1 MKKVF
6 ELTFAILVCWNVSI
20 SADQNDP
27 RLEELFVQ
35 LKQAELAATG
45 ESITQRIW
53 EVWYEVPDSEAQQ
66 LFDRGVAF
74 MAQTDYRSALIT
86 FTRLTETK
94 PEFAEAWN
102 RRATL
107 LYLMGE
113 FTLSMHDIKQTLA
126 LEPRHFGA
134 ISGMGQ
140 IFMRQNK
147 LQDARAAFQKAL
159 DINPHLDGARLNIM
173 HINKMLSENSV

>member
-1 MKKVF
+1 MA
-6 ELTFAILVCWNVSI
+6 LICWNVSA

-27 RLEELFVQ
+27 RLGDLFEQ
-35 LKQAELAATG
+35 LQQAEKTEIG

-53 EVWYEVPDSEAQQ
+53 EVWYEVPDSEAQG
-66 LFDRGVAF
+66 LFDKGVAL
-74 MAQTDYRSALIT
+74 MARADYRSALLT

-94 PEFAEAWN
+94 PEFAEVWN

-113 FTLSMHDIKQTLA
+113 FTLSMRDIKHTLA

-140 IFMRQNK
+140 IFMRQNR

-173 HINKMLSENSV
+173 QINKIINENSV